1 MGINIEGGKIEMK
14 SLAYLLMISS
24 LISLILVSFAFRDF
38 SLMLTVMFVYVLIGL
53 PLSTYLMIK
62 LNRSSQIK
70 FILEETDQ
78 DCELVN
84 KFNINSY

>member
-1 MGINIEGGKIEMK
+1 MK

>member
-1 MGINIEGGKIEMK
+1 
-14 SLAYLLMISS
+14 
-24 LISLILVSFAFRDF
+24 
-38 SLMLTVMFVYVLIGL
+38 MFVYVLIGL

-70 FILEETDQ
+70 FILEEADQ

>member
-1 MGINIEGGKIEMK
+1 MGINIEGEKIEMK
-14 SLAYLLMISS
+14 SFVYLLMISS